1 MIKELGVEDYPKI
14 KALWKIAGLPSKPE
28 GRDHP
33 DRIKD
38 QFKSKNTFFI
48 GEIENEELIGVV
60 LVTHDTRKGWIN
72 RLAVLPQYQGRGIA
86 QQLIKEAE
94 DRLFQDNSIE
104 VFCTLIFSDNSESTS
119 LFEKVGYEFWNNV
132 RYYSKRKRPEA

>member
-1 MIKELGVEDYPKI
+1 MIKELGIEDYPKI
-14 KALWKIAGLPSKPE
+14 KALWEIAGLPMKPD
-28 GRDHP
+28 GRDRP

-38 QFKSKNTFFI
+38 QIESTNTFLL
-48 GEIENEELIGVV
+48 GKVEKGKLIGVV

-72 RLAVLPQYQGRGIA
+72 RLAVLPQYRGRGIA

-94 DRLFQDNSIE
+94 DRLFQDYSIE

-119 LFEKVGYEFWNNV
+119 LFEKIGYEFWNGV

>member
-1 MIKELGVEDYPKI
+1 MIKELGIEDYPKI
-14 KALWKIAGLPSKPE
+14 KALWEIAGLPSKPA

-38 QFKSKNTFFI
+38 QIESKNTFLL
-48 GEIENEELIGVV
+48 GKVENQELIGVV

-72 RLAVLPQYQGRGIA
+72 RLAVLPHCRGRGIA
-86 QQLIKEAE
+86 QELIKEAE
-94 DRLFQDNSIE
+94 DRLFHVNGIE
-104 VFCTLIFSDNSESTS
+104 VFCTLIFNHNSESIS
-119 LFEKVGYEFWNNV
+119 LFEKVGYEFWNGV